1 MQLGYQG
8 RNAVMEIDRQRIQA
22 DLRGLIEG
30 EVFCDDLMSQLY
42 ASDAS
47 VYEIPPLGVVR
58 PRGVED
64 VVRSVQYAV
73 EHGLALYPRGAGT
86 GLAGESLGRG
96 LILDFSRFMRRVIA
110 IDYPRVTVQPGLVLA
125 ELNRTVGQAGYLF
138 GPDPATRSVSTV
150 GSALAVDSSGS
161 HFPRYGSAGDRLES
175 LQAVL
180 ASGEV
185 VRLQRTTVAPDRNPL
200 NSNDFAEGDG
210 SRLPQRDMEAPENE
224 PLVSTAQR
232 LAKNVYQLLD
242 AHRDL
247 IEHPP
252 WGNVARG
259 AGYRLE
265 RALGAGTIDLARLLS
280 GAEGTLAIITEA
292 TILVDPIPTVR
303 GVAMLFFDRMEGAT
317 RAALEASADGVAAC
331 DLLDRR
337 LLEIAR
343 ETYAGYEK
351 LLPRGA
357 EAMLLVEHQGEDIAE
372 IRAKLSALVDRIQKR
387 GKWFHSWRMTADRS
401 ERDLYWRICRRVI
414 PRLYRLKGS
423 TRPVP
428 FIEDVAIP
436 PTKIPEFI
444 FEAQN
449 VFKAER
455 VTATVFGHVA
465 HGQLHIRPF
474 LDLSDP
480 AQVSKMERIAE
491 NLYEKVWEF
500 GGTISGEHAI
510 GLSRNWFS
518 ERQFGPRLELCR
530 SVKRLFDPGGIFNPG
545 KFPSDHPQRIA
556 ENLRPLASVPV
567 SAVMQMVLGTENLAN
582 SNAPSPAAA
591 ISAMPVSNL
600 PSGDDELLEPLSIPT
615 SPSSPLASLPIHER
629 SSVNEEVAQQRRG
642 LGLSDRPPLPLLL
655 NWESEQE
662 LGVAARTCNG
672 CGRCRTTSSTE
683 RMCPVFRVSY
693 SEEASPRAKANL
705 MRAVFA
711 GRIPHQQWE
720 ADAFKKIAD
729 LCFHCHQCR
738 VECPAQVDIPKMM
751 TEAKAQYVATNG
763 LNSVDKWMTRLDWVA
778 GYAARFPSLVNWCL
792 RNRRI
797 RWLLEKMT
805 GLAQG
810 RKLPAFAPKTFMR
823 WAIRQKLHRP
833 SKSKRRKVLYFVDHY
848 VNWHNPM
855 VGRAFVEVMRHHGIE
870 VYAPV
875 EQTVSHIAKIAA
887 GDVQAARRLLKP
899 TVRLLAEAIRQ
910 GYEIVATEPA
920 AALCLK
926 HEYRHLWD
934 DEDTQLIA
942 QHSYEACHYLL
953 KLHDANELELDFR
966 PLQLSILYHQPCH
979 AKAIDPENSGKKLL
993 ELIPGVTVQDA
1004 AAGCSGMAGIY
1015 GLKKENY
1022 RTSLRIGWNLIS
1034 TMQQTS
1040 AQIGS
1045 TECSSCKLQME
1056 QAVRTPTVHPIAIMA
1071 HAYGRVPEVA
1081 KWIQSRQDGLLVQ

>member
-1 MQLGYQG
+1 
-8 RNAVMEIDRQRIQA
+8 MEIDRQRIQA

-30 EVFCDDLMSQLY
+30 EVYCDDLMAQLY
-42 ASDAS
+42 ATDAS
-47 VYEIPPLGVVR
+47 VYEISPLGVVR

-64 VVRSVQYAV
+64 VVRCVQYAV
-73 EHGLALYPRGAGT
+73 EHGLALYPRGAGS

-96 LILDFSRFMRRVIA
+96 LILDFSRFMRRILST
-110 IDYPRVTVQPGLVLA
+110 DYPHVTVQPGVILA

-138 GPDPATRSVSTV
+138 GPDPATRSVSTI
-150 GSALAVDSSGS
+150 GSALSVDSSGS
-161 HFPRYGSAGDRLES
+161 HFPKYGSAGDKLVS
-175 LQAVL
+175 LQVVL

-185 VRLQRTTVAPDRNPL
+185 VRLEKSHRVNE
-200 NSNDFAEGDG
+200 S
-210 SRLPQRDMEAPENE
+210 ENE
-224 PLVSTAQR
+224 SRPPLSDLELLPDSSSSRDPARAETESSTNTVSR

-242 AHRDL
+242 SHREL
-247 IEHPP
+247 IDQPP

-265 RALGAGTIDLARLLS
+265 RALGSGSIDLTRLIS

-292 TILVDPIPTVR
+292 TILLDLIPSVR

-317 RAALEASADGVAAC
+317 RAALEAGADGVSAC

-343 ETYAGYEK
+343 ETYSGFEK
-351 LLPRGA
+351 ILPRGA
-357 EAMLLVEHQGEDIAE
+357 EAMLLVEHQGDDIAE

-480 AQVSKMERIAE
+480 NQVSKMERLAE
-491 NLYEKVWEF
+491 NLYEKVWEC

-530 SVKRLFDPGGIFNPG
+530 NVKRLFDPGGILNPG

-567 SAVMQMVLGTENLAN
+567 QAGANVVLGPDSIAPYQNVTSDEEERERLAGGTANL
-582 SNAPSPAAA
+582 SN
-591 ISAMPVSNL
+591 PVTL
-600 PSGDDELLEPLSIPT
+600 PIVDKADLDKNET
-615 SPSSPLASLPIHER
+615 SP
-629 SSVNEEVAQQRRG
+629 RG

-655 NWESEQE
+655 NWSSEQE

-672 CGRCRTTSSTE
+672 CGRCRTTSSSE
-683 RMCPVFRVSY
+683 RMCPMFRVSY

-711 GRIPHQQWE
+711 GRVPHQQWE
-720 ADAFKKIAD
+720 ADGFKKLAD

-738 VECPAQVDIPKMM
+738 VECPASVDIPKMM
-751 TEAKAQYVATNG
+751 TEAKSQYVATNG
-763 LNSVDKWMTRLDWVA
+763 LSAVDRWMTRLDWFA
-778 GYAARFPSLVNWCL
+778 KHAMRLPSVFNWCL
-792 RNRRI
+792 GNRRI
-797 RWLLEKMT
+797 RWFLEKTT

-810 RKLPAFAPKTFMR
+810 RKLPALASKTFMR

-848 VNWHNPM
+848 ANWHNPL
-855 VGRAFVEVMRHHGIE
+855 VGRALVEVLKHHGIE
-870 VYAPV
+870 VYVPT
-875 EQTVSHIAKIAA
+875 EQSVSHIAKIAA
-887 GDVQAARRLLKP
+887 GDVQTARRLLKP
-899 TVRLLAEAIRQ
+899 TVRMLAESIRQ

-934 DEDTQLIA
+934 DEDTQLIS
-942 QHSYEACHYLL
+942 QHSHEACTYLL
-953 KLHDANELELDFR
+953 NLHHANELELDFR
-966 PLQLSILYHQPCH
+966 PLPLSIVYHQPCH
-979 AKAIDPENSGKKLL
+979 VRALDPENSGKKLL

-1034 TMQQTS
+1034 TMQQTT
-1040 AQIGS
+1040 AQIGA

-1056 QAVRTPTVHPIAIMA
+1056 QAVSAPTIHPIAILA

-1081 KWIQSRQDGLLVQ
+1081 KWIQCKQDGLLVQ

>member
-1 MQLGYQG
+1 
-8 RNAVMEIDRQRIQA
+8 MEIDRQRIQA
-22 DLRGLIEG
+22 DLRGLIDG
-30 EVFCDDLMSQLY
+30 EVFCDELMSQLY
-42 ASDAS
+42 ATDAS

-58 PRGVED
+58 PRGVDD
-64 VVRSVQYAV
+64 VVKCVQYAV

-96 LILDFSRFMRRVIA
+96 LIIDFSRFMRRI
-110 IDYPRVTVQPGLVLA
+110 ISTDYPTVTVQPGLVLA
-125 ELNRTVGQAGYLF
+125 ELNRAVGQAGYLF
-138 GPDPATRSVSTV
+138 GPDPATRSVSTI
-150 GSALAVDSSGS
+150 GSAISVDASGS
-161 HFPRYGSAGDRLES
+161 HFPRYGSVGDRLQS
-175 LQAVL
+175 LQVVL

-185 VRLQRTTVAPDRNPL
+185 VRLSTLCIADTAL
-200 NSNDFAEGDG
+200 SG
-210 SRLPQRDMEAPENE
+210 E
-224 PLVSTAQR
+224 PLGANSAGNSSFNSQPGSDFSSGNGNPPEVTGREERSQNTTPSTAER
-232 LAKNVYQLLD
+232 LAVNVYQLLNS
-242 AHRDL
+242 HREL
-247 IEHPP
+247 LSSPP

-265 RALGAGTIDLARLLS
+265 KAIDNHSIDLARLLS

-292 TILVDPIPTVR
+292 TILLDPIPPVR

-343 ETYAGYEK
+343 ETYSGYEK

-372 IRAKLSALVDRIQKR
+372 IRARLSSLVERIQKR
-387 GKWFHSWRMTADRS
+387 GKWFNSWRMTADRS
-401 ERDLYWRICRRVI
+401 ERDQYWRICRRVI

-428 FIEDVAIP
+428 FIEDIAIP
-436 PTKIPEFI
+436 PNKIPEFI

-449 VFKAER
+449 VFKSER

-480 AQVSKMERIAE
+480 SQVSKMERLAE

-530 SVKRLFDPGGIFNPG
+530 SVKRLFDPGGILNPG

-556 ENLRPLASVPV
+556 ENLRPLASVPAAWVLGVGGGTELAGTASSSTVDEDNNLTPNLLGSNNV
-567 SAVMQMVLGTENLAN
+567 SA
-582 SNAPSPAAA
+582 
-591 ISAMPVSNL
+591 
-600 PSGDDELLEPLSIPT
+600 
-615 SPSSPLASLPIHER
+615 ER
-629 SSVNEEVAQQRRG
+629 SIGTAEPIAEVSRG
-642 LGLSDRPPLPLLL
+642 LGLIDRPPLPLLL
-655 NWESEQE
+655 NWESEQA

-672 CGRCRTTSSTE
+672 CGRCRNTSSAE

-720 ADAFKKIAD
+720 GDAFKKLAD
-729 LCFHCHQCR
+729 LCFNCHQCR
-738 VECPAQVDIPKMM
+738 LECPASVDIPKMM
-751 TEAKAQYVATNG
+751 IEAKAQYVATNG
-763 LNSVDKWMTRLDWVA
+763 LSTVDRWMTRLDWIA
-778 GYAARFPSLVNWCL
+778 QYAATAPRLVNWCL
-792 RNRRI
+792 NNRRI
-797 RWLLEKMT
+797 RWLLEKT
-805 GLAQG
+805 LGLAQG
-810 RKLPAFAPKTFMR
+810 RKLPALANKSFMR
-823 WAIRQKLHRP
+823 WATRQRLHRP
-833 SKSKRRKVLYFVDHY
+833 TKSKRRKVLYFVDHY
-848 VNWHNPM
+848 VNWHNPLL
-855 VGRAFVEVMRHHGIE
+855 GRAFVEILRHHNIE
-870 VYAPV
+870 VYVPP
-875 EQTVSHIAKIAA
+875 EQTVSHMAKIAA
-887 GDVQAARRLLKP
+887 GDVQAARKLLRPTIRLLS
-899 TVRLLAEAIRQ
+899 EAVRQ

-920 AALCLK
+920 AAMCLK

-934 DEDTQLIA
+934 DEDTLLISKN
-942 QHSYEACHYLL
+942 SYEACNYLL
-953 KLHDANELELDFR
+953 RLHDANELELDFR
-966 PLQLSILYHQPCH
+966 PLQLAIIYHQPCH
-979 AKAIDPENSGKKLL
+979 AKALDPERSGKKLL
-993 ELIPGVTVQDA
+993 DLIPGITVQDA

-1034 TMQQTS
+1034 SMQQTH

-1056 QAVRTPTVHPIAIMA
+1056 QGVQAPTVHPIAIMA
-1071 HAYGRVPEVA
+1071 YAYGHVPEVG
-1081 KWIQSRQDGLLVQ
+1081 KWIHSRHDGLLVQ

>member
-1 MQLGYQG
+1 
-8 RNAVMEIDRQRIQA
+8 MEIDRQRIQA
-22 DLRGLIEG
+22 DLRGLIDG
-30 EVFCDDLMSQLY
+30 EVFCDELMSQLY
-42 ASDAS
+42 ATDAS

-64 VVRSVQYAV
+64 VVRCVQYAV

-96 LILDFSRFMRRVIA
+96 LILDFSRFMRRIVGT
-110 IDYPRVTVQPGLVLA
+110 DYPRVTVQPGLVLA
-125 ELNRTVGQAGYLF
+125 ELNRSVGQAGYLF
-138 GPDPATRSVSTV
+138 GPDPATRSVSTI
-150 GSALAVDSSGS
+150 GSAISVDSSGS
-161 HFPRYGSAGDRLES
+161 HFPKYGSAGDKLES
-175 LQAVL
+175 LQVVL

-185 VRLQRTTVAPDRNPL
+185 VRLEKKQVVGDAEADFRAGASEHE
-200 NSNDFAEGDG
+200 SNLEGML
-210 SRLPQRDMEAPENE
+210 SRELGQSDAAREIK
-224 PLVSTAQR
+224 TASR
-232 LAKNVYQLLD
+232 LAKNIYQLLD
-242 AHRDL
+242 SHREL
-247 IEHPP
+247 IEQPP

-259 AGYRLE
+259 AGYRFE
-265 RALGAGTIDLARLLS
+265 KALGAGTIDLPRLIS

-292 TILVDPIPTVR
+292 TILLDPIPAVR

-372 IRAKLSALVDRIQKR
+372 IRAKLSSLVDRIQKR

-436 PTKIPEFI
+436 PANIPDFI

-480 AQVSKMERIAE
+480 SQVSKMERIAE
-491 NLYEKVWEF
+491 NLYEKVWEC

-530 SVKRLFDPGGIFNPG
+530 QVKRLFDPGGILNPG

-556 ENLRPLASVPV
+556 ENLRPVASVPKNLTPNL
-567 SAVMQMVLGTENLAN
+567 VLGGDSHSPNTPVAN
-582 SNAPSPAAA
+582 EDEISERLPVPSPATHQ
-591 ISAMPVSNL
+591 V
-600 PSGDDELLEPLSIPT
+600 T
-615 SPSSPLASLPIHER
+615 LPIVELTDIDEAMTA
-629 SSVNEEVAQQRRG
+629 SRG
-642 LGLSDRPPLPLLL
+642 LGVSDRPPLPLLL
-655 NWESEQE
+655 NWVSEQE

-672 CGRCRTTSSTE
+672 CGRCRTTSGNE
-683 RMCPVFRVSY
+683 RMCPMFRVSY

-705 MRAVFA
+705 MRAIFA
-711 GRIPHQQWE
+711 GRVPQQQWE
-720 ADAFKKIAD
+720 ADGFKKLAD

-738 VECPAQVDIPKMM
+738 VECPASVDIPKMM
-751 TEAKAQYVATNG
+751 TEAKAQYVETNG
-763 LNSVDKWMTRLDWVA
+763 LNAVDRWMTRLDWFA
-778 GYAARFPSLVNWCL
+778 KQASRLPSVFNWCL
-792 RNRRI
+792 RNRRV
-797 RWLLEKMT
+797 RWFLEKTT

-810 RKLPAFAPKTFMR
+810 RKLPALAPKTFMR
-823 WAIRQKLHRP
+823 WAVRQKLHRP
-833 SKSKRRKVLYFVDHY
+833 TKSKRRKVLYFVDHY
-848 VNWHNPM
+848 VNWHNPL
-855 VGRAFVEVMRHHGIE
+855 VGRALVEVLKHHGIE
-870 VYAPV
+870 VYVPV
-875 EQTVSHIAKIAA
+875 DQSVSHIAKIAA
-887 GDVQAARRLLKP
+887 GDVQTARRLLKP
-899 TVRLLAEAIRQ
+899 TVRMLAEAIRQ

-926 HEYRHLWD
+926 HEYRNLWD
-934 DEDTQLIA
+934 DEDTQLIS
-942 QHSYEACHYLL
+942 QHSHEACNYLL

-966 PLQLSILYHQPCH
+966 PLQLSIVYHQPCH
-979 AKAIDPENSGKKLL
+979 VRALDPENSGKKLL
-993 ELIPGVTVQDA
+993 ELIPGVTVHDA

-1034 TMQQTS
+1034 TMQQST

-1056 QAVRTPTVHPIAIMA
+1056 QAVPTPTLHPIAILA
-1071 HAYGRVPEVA
+1071 YAYGRVPEVA
-1081 KWIQSRQDGLLVQ
+1081 KWMQSRQDGLLVR

>member
-1 MQLGYQG
+1 
-8 RNAVMEIDRQRIQA
+8 MEIDRQRIQA
-22 DLRGLIEG
+22 DLRGLIDG
-30 EVFCDDLMSQLY
+30 EVFCDELMAQLY
-42 ASDAS
+42 ATDAS

-64 VVRSVQYAV
+64 VVRCVQYAV

-96 LILDFSRFMRRVIA
+96 LILDFSRFMRRIVA
-110 IDYPRVTVQPGLVLA
+110 TDYPRVTVQPGLVLA

-150 GSALAVDSSGS
+150 GSALSVDSSGS
-161 HFPRYGSAGDRLES
+161 HFPKYGSAGDKLEA
-175 LQAVL
+175 LQVVL

-185 VRLQRTTVAPDRNPL
+185 VRLERKHLVGDAENENGLRGRDNDGQSEDATQRDSAQNDEERHGSTVA
-200 NSNDFAEGDG
+200 
-210 SRLPQRDMEAPENE
+210 
-224 PLVSTAQR
+224 R

-242 AHRDL
+242 SQREL
-247 IEHPP
+247 IEQPP

-265 RALGAGTIDLARLLS
+265 RALGNGSIDLVRLLS
-280 GAEGTLAIITEA
+280 GSEGTLAIITEA
-292 TILVDPIPTVR
+292 TILVDPIPSVR

-343 ETYAGYEK
+343 ETYSGYEK

-372 IRAKLSALVDRIQKR
+372 IRAKLSSLVDRIQKR

-401 ERDLYWRICRRVI
+401 ERDMYWRICRRVI

-436 PTKIPEFI
+436 PNNIPEFI

-480 AQVSKMERIAE
+480 SQVGKMERIAE

-530 SVKRLFDPGGIFNPG
+530 NVKRLFDPGGILNPG

-556 ENLRPLASVPV
+556 ENLRPLASVPTNLAPNV
-567 SAVMQMVLGTENLAN
+567 VLGGENAAPAN
-582 SNAPSPAAA
+582 TSASEEEARERVPAVPSP
-591 ISAMPVSNL
+591 
-600 PSGDDELLEPLSIPT
+600 PLNSVT
-615 SPSSPLASLPIHER
+615 LPIVEL
-629 SSVNEEVAQQRRG
+629 NEVENAEGQSRG

-655 NWESEQE
+655 NWVSEQE

-672 CGRCRTTSSTE
+672 CGRCRTTSGNE
-683 RMCPVFRVSY
+683 RMCPMFRVSY

-720 ADAFKKIAD
+720 ADGFKKLAD

-738 VECPAQVDIPKMM
+738 VECPASVDIPKMM

-763 LNSVDKWMTRLDWVA
+763 LGSVDRWMTRLDWFA
-778 GYAARFPSLVNWCL
+778 KQASRLPSVFNWCL
-792 RNRRI
+792 GNRRI
-797 RWLLEKMT
+797 RWFLEKTT

-810 RKLPAFAPKTFMR
+810 RKLPALAPKTFMR
-823 WAIRQKLHRP
+823 WAVRQKLHRP
-833 SKSKRRKVLYFVDHY
+833 TKSKRRKVLYFVDHY
-848 VNWHNPM
+848 VNWHNPL
-855 VGRAFVEVMRHHGIE
+855 VGRALVEVLKHHGIE
-870 VYAPV
+870 VYVPL
-875 EQTVSHIAKIAA
+875 EQSVSHIAKIAA
-887 GDVQAARRLLKP
+887 GDVQTARNLLKP
-899 TVRLLAEAIRQ
+899 TVRMLAEAIRQ
-910 GYEIVATEPA
+910 GYEVVATEPA

-942 QHSYEACHYLL
+942 EHSHEACNYLL
-953 KLHDANELELDFR
+953 KLHDANELELDFK
-966 PLQLSILYHQPCH
+966 PLQLSIVYHQPCH
-979 AKAIDPENSGKKLL
+979 VRALDPENSGKKLL

-1004 AAGCSGMAGIY
+1004 AAGCSGMAGTY

-1034 TMQQTS
+1034 TMQQTT

-1056 QAVRTPTVHPIAIMA
+1056 QAVPTPTIHPIAILA